1 MNEKIK
7 KMHYP
12 RRYSPTQ
19 TSRLIPSTMAGGGGI
34 ASPPAGVRTGPVGS
48 TDGPWLPPHQL
59 PQMPQAPPQLPA
71 AAVAAAAIYP
81 PPTGPSFSRRGRP
94 PSDVNAPRQ
103 EPPGY
108 SGEASAPVPQP
119 RPSPSAQNQVH
130 LRSYSNINWKLLITL
145 TIS

>member
-1 MNEKIK
+1 
-7 KMHYP
+7 MHYP

-19 TSRLIPSTMAGGGGI
+19 TSRLIPSTLAGGGGI

-48 TDGPWLPPHQL
+48 TDGPWLPPRQL

-108 SGEASAPVPQP
+108 SSEASAPVPQP